1 MYTKVLFYIDHFKCF
16 NIAMMTKVCC
26 NDCNEWT
33 TSAVQWIVLARIMK
47 CHRTKMSVQCD
58 HCPGRARTR
67 GTTHLQARP
76 ADCSAGV
83 YRCGGG
89 ATRHPPLAATP
100 LLSCSWHL
108 RSSVELS
115 HRPRLSPTTRT
126 PQQHQ
131 QQQLQQQQQHWRQRP
146 ASEQQ
151 HSDTESA
158 LLPGYE
164 DNHADKTKINVTNY
178 LFQIVIETTAFQ
190 GRGLQW

>member
-1 MYTKVLFYIDHFKCF
+1 
-16 NIAMMTKVCC
+16 MMTKVCC

-67 GTTHLQARP
+67 GSTHLQARP

-83 YRCGGG
+83 VQVRWW
-89 ATRHPPLAATP
+89 RHPPPAASSHSAVVLLLTSP
-100 LLSCSWHL
+100 LLGGAQ
-108 RSSVELS
+108 
-115 HRPRLSPTTRT
+115 SPAAVVPNHTHAAP

>member
-126 PQQHQ
+126 PHRRNNTSNSS
-131 QQQLQQQQQHWRQRP
+131 HNSSSSTGDRGRP
-146 ASEQQ
+146 VSSSTVTPSL
-151 HSDTESA
+151 HC
-158 LLPGYE
+158 YRVM
-164 DNHADKTKINVTNY
+164 KT
-178 LFQIVIETTAFQ
+178 TTRTKQ
-190 GRGLQW
+190 K